1 MRGKKAPKRRIEPDP
16 KFHRDDIAKLTN
28 RLMERGKKSIA
39 QRIIYS
45 AFTYISDKTKLDP
58 MEVYDNAIRN
68 VSPNL
73 EVKGKRI
80 GGANYQIPVVVVGER
95 KLMLA
100 HRWLL
105 DAARTKKGKAMYI
118 KLGEELMAAAKGEG
132 EAMKKREDVQKMA
145 EANKAF
151 AHFA

>member
-1 MRGKKAPKRRIEPDP
+1 MRGKKAPKRKIVPDA
-16 KFHRDDIAKLTN
+16 KFQRDDIAKLIN
-28 RLMERGKKSIA
+28 RLMERGKKTVA
-39 QRIIYS
+39 QKIIYG
-45 AFTYISDKTKLDP
+45 AFAYISDKTKQDP
-58 MEVYDNAIRN
+58 LEIYDAAIRN

-95 KLMLA
+95 KLQLA

-105 DAARTKKGKAMYI
+105 EAARNKKGKAMYI
-118 KLGEELMAAAKGEG
+118 KFAEELMAAAKGEG
-132 EAMKKREDVQKMA
+132 DAMKKREDVQKMA
-145 EANKAF
+145 ESNKAF